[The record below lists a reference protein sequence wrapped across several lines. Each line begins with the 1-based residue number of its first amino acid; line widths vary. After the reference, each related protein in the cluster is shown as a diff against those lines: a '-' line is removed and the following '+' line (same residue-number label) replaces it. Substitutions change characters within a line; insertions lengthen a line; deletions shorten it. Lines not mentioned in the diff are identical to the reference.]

1 MAHNHEN
8 NQENICES
16 THESTLEST
25 LEKCA
30 NHVCDS
36 NQIPICDI
44 HEAHHEIIDS
54 IKLPDDE
61 HFFCLAEFFS
71 VMGDST
77 RIKILYLLF
86 GGEMCVCD
94 ISEKLNMSM
103 SAISHQLRVLK
114 NARLVKYRKQGKSVL
129 YSLDDD
135 HIKTIINMGVEH
147 IEE

>member
-1 MAHNHEN
+1 MEHRHDNIPLCTAHE
-8 NQENICES
+8 
-16 THESTLEST
+16 TH
-25 LEKCA
+25 
-30 NHVCDS
+30 H
-36 NQIPICDI
+36 DI
-44 HEAHHEIIDS
+44 LDKIE
-54 IKLPDDE
+54 LPDDE
-61 HFFCLAEFFS
+61 HFFDLAEFFS

-86 GGEMCVCD
+86 EGEMCVCD

-114 NARLVKYRKQGKSVL
+114 NSRLVKYRKQGKSVL